1 MKAKPLLDANNIQE
15 LVDPSLGNEYD
26 PEEMVYTLA
35 VASLCIH
42 HSSTSRP
49 SMKSVGGS
57 FLLIKVQMRKLTLE
71 FFLLLLQVVCFLKG
85 DRESLELV
93 RRPKIVKPLMFDS
106 GDSEDYTRSSYLSD
120 LNRHKQLAL
129 EQ

>member
-71 FFLLLLQVVCFLKG
+71 FFVVVVAAGSLFLEG
-85 DRESLELV
+85 
-93 RRPKIVKPLMFDS
+93 RPGV
-106 GDSEDYTRSSYLSD
+106 T
-120 LNRHKQLAL
+120 
-129 EQ
+129 